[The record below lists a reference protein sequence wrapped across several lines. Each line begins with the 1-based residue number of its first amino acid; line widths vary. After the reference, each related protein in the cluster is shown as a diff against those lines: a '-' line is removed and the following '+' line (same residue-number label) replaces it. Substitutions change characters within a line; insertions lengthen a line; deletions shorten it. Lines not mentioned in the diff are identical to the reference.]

1 MANVERE
8 LPLFPLGGTVLFP
21 GMNLPL
27 QIFEDRYLQMMTDIS
42 QDDSRFGVVLI
53 KEGKEVG
60 EPATPYDV
68 GTIAQVVQREDS
80 PD

>member
-27 QIFEDRYLQMMTDIS
+27 QIFENRYLQMMADIT
-42 QDDSRFGVVLI
+42 QDDSRFGVVR
-53 KEGKEVG
+53 GAPVS
-60 EPATPYDV
+60 V
-68 GTIAQVVQREDS
+68 S
-80 PD
+80 PPLGVTAAMA